1 MIIVGTRIADC
12 LQQFFTD
19 SQRLRIVLCQEI
31 VAIVRIW
38 IADSDGSL
46 WRLPVHWSN
55 GIEHPLTADRTRRHL
70 CQIVCLPQIVT
81 CQALWLQGA
90 PIAIDLHL
98 RGVRETTSLD
108 ELIGE
113 LVETR
118 SWHTDLRPG
127 TFTKHGM
134 FCIARRF
141 TFGSCSCLQNR
152 LRLHIEHETHQFLIS
167 AVSIYQGHKRHI
179 KQSLFAG
186 HTDMLRHCGQRGQRL
201 TTDLFITTD
210 IRFAHI
216 DKLRIGDADGIDRI
230 SITRPQGFLPGEDRQ
245 QRVDPD
251 LTGSQIKNRLCLC
264 YQAETH
270 HQHAAYQPSHTL
282 HHIINVSQGPFI
294 ASLTIKL
301 QYLTLLKPTFQVVV
315 DVHRSHPCWRT
326 CIEDVACF
334 QRKELR
340 DIGDNLIH
348 PIEHI

>member
-1 MIIVGTRIADC
+1 MGLLGNSSHHRVIHGNGCLEVSIISQSHRQGTRSTIGRQFIFLGRSQRKECLVKKIAPTVIPGIIIYLVKRMIIVGIRITNS

-19 SQRLRIVLCQEI
+19 SQRLRIILCQEI
-31 VAIVRIW
+31 ITVVRIG

-167 AVSIYQGHKRHI
+167 AVSIHQRHERHI
-179 KQSLFAG
+179 EQSLFAG

-210 IRFAHI
+210 IRFTHI

-230 SITRPQGFLPGEDRQ
+230 SITRTQRFLPGED
-245 QRVDPD
+245 
-251 LTGSQIKNRLCLC
+251 
-264 YQAETH
+264 
-270 HQHAAYQPSHTL
+270 
-282 HHIINVSQGPFI
+282 
-294 ASLTIKL
+294 
-301 QYLTLLKPTFQVVV
+301 
-315 DVHRSHPCWRT
+315 W
-326 CIEDVACF
+326 
-334 QRKELR
+334 
-340 DIGDNLIH
+340 
-348 PIEHI
+348 